1 MSEFFS
7 ERYKNVS
14 PYVPGEQPQNRK
26 FIKLNTNE
34 NPFPPSPTAVAAVG
48 KEVLDRLRLY
58 SDPEADYCATALAE
72 YYGLERGEVLLTNGS
87 DEALAFVFAA
97 FCDDKR
103 GIVAPEIS
111 YGFYPVFAELL
122 CIKYDFI
129 PLKCDYKVDVDAF
142 CGLNKN
148 IVIANPNAPTGIAV
162 TVDEVERIVKS
173 NSGNVVI
180 IDEAYMDFGNQS
192 AVKLLEKYRNLI
204 IVGTFSKSRSLAGGR
219 LGYILADKDIIADVK
234 KVKYS
239 FNPYNVNRLT
249 DLMGKYAVEDVAYFN
264 SCVKT
269 VVDTRKYSSERFRE
283 LGFSVLPSSANFLF
297 VKKDGVC
304 GKDLYLRLKER
315 GILVRHF
322 DNEKITDFLR
332 VSIGK
337 KEDMDILFKVL
348 KEIL

>member
-1 MSEFFS
+1 MSEFIS
-7 ERYKNVS
+7 ERYKNIS
-14 PYVPGEQPQNRK
+14 PYVPGEQPQDRK

-34 NPFPPSPTAVAAVG
+34 NPFPPSPAAVAAVTG
-48 KEVLDRLRLY
+48 EVLNRLRLY
-58 SDPEADYCATALAE
+58 SDPETDCCATALAG
-72 YYGLERGEVLLTNGS
+72 YYGLDRGEVLLTNGS

-97 FCDDKR
+97 FCDDDN

-122 CIKYDFI
+122 CIKYDTI
-129 PLKCDYKVDVDAF
+129 PLKYDYKVDVDAF
-142 CGLNKN
+142 CGINKN
-148 IVIANPNAPTGIAV
+148 IVIANPNAPTGITV
-162 TVDEVERIVKS
+162 TADDIEKIVKS

-192 AVKLLEKYRNLI
+192 AVRLLKKYGNLI
-204 IVGTFSKSRSLAGGR
+204 IIGTFSKSRSLAGGR
-219 LGYILADKDIIADVK
+219 LGYILAGSDIIADVK

-239 FNPYNVNRLT
+239 FSPYNVNRLT
-249 DLMGKYAVEDVAYFN
+249 DIMGRYAVEDKAYFEQ
-264 SCVKT
+264 CVKT
-269 VVDTRKYSSERFRE
+269 VVDTREYSSERFRE

-304 GKDLYLRLKER
+304 GNDLYFRLKER

-322 DNEKITDFLR
+322 DNEKIKDFLR